1 MAMLVA
7 RKPHRIDTLAKFLL
21 GAATVLCLIAFWE
34 YRLQRLPWVGHIP
47 SFLQVADPVV
57 ARMLSGARRSADG
70 LYRVLPT
77 YNSDERRV
85 GQECVSTY
93 RSRCLPYH
101 YQQYIHI
108 IYLIDRSTI
117 LI

>member
-47 SFLQVADPVV
+47 SFLQVADPAV

-70 LYRVLPT
+70 LYRVQTT
-77 YNSDERRV
+77 YTTSLSCAEFKIGRASCRERV
-85 GQECVSTY
+85 C
-93 RSRCLPYH
+93 
-101 YQQYIHI
+101 QYV
-108 IYLIDRSTI
+108 
-117 LI
+117 